1 MTDTQKGISYAMA
14 STFASAIV
22 VLTGKSLLY
31 TLDIYTFS
39 FYWFGICSAYFL
51 LADMRA
57 GGRYIYG
64 VPRKLLP
71 LLFLIGVIEAGS
83 ALTYFMALKAID
95 PAFIAFFSNLM
106 LISAPFFGII
116 FLKERLAWIEIAG
129 IIVAM
134 AGAVIMTYE
143 DGISV
148 NTGVILLLVS
158 VLLFTVSTML
168 IKLNNSE
175 ISPFTFSGYRCISVF
190 ICTILIGIPAGGFDF
205 SRHVSIP
212 VLLLGAF
219 CGPLLSV
226 VLYYYALQYM
236 DMTKVVLIR
245 ATMPL
250 FVITGAYLFLHSI
263 PELNHITGGL
273 VLTAGVIV
281 LVLGKRVNR
290 LFNNVETI
298 TEQMK

>member
-1 MTDTQKGISYAMA
+1 MTNTQKGTAYAMA

-22 VLTGKSLLY
+22 ILTGKSLLF

-39 FYWFGICSAYFL
+39 FYWFGICSAYFI

-57 GGRYIYG
+57 GGRYMYK

-71 LLFLIGVIEAGS
+71 LLILIGIIEAGS

-116 FLKERLAWIEIAG
+116 FLKEKLTLIEIAG
-129 IIVAM
+129 IVIAIT
-134 AGAVIMTYE
+134 GALIMTYE
-143 DGISV
+143 GGITI
-148 NTGVILLLVS
+148 NAGVILLFVS

-168 IKLNNSE
+168 IKLNNSD
-175 ISPFTFSGYRCISVF
+175 ISPFTFSGYRCIVVF
-190 ICTILIGIPAGGFDF
+190 ACATLIGIHTGGFNF
-205 SRHVSIP
+205 SQHISIP
-212 VLLLGAF
+212 VLLIGAF

-245 ATMPL
+245 TTMP
-250 FVITGAYLFLHSI
+250 
-263 PELNHITGGL
+263 
-273 VLTAGVIV
+273 
-281 LVLGKRVNR
+281 
-290 LFNNVETI
+290 
-298 TEQMK
+298 

>member
-1 MTDTQKGISYAMA
+1 MT
-14 STFASAIV
+14 STLASAIV

-39 FYWFGICSAYFL
+39 FYWFGICSAYFV
-51 LADMRA
+51 LADIRA
-57 GGRYIYG
+57 KGRYIYK

-71 LLFLIGVIEAGS
+71 LLLLIGFIEAGS
-83 ALTYFMALKAID
+83 ALTYFMALKAIE
-95 PAFIAFFSNLM
+95 PSFIAFFSNLM

-116 FLKERLAWIEIAG
+116 FLKEKLTWIEISG
-129 IIVAM
+129 TIIAIT
-134 AGAVIMTYE
+134 GALIMTYE
-143 DGISV
+143 GGITV

-175 ISPFTFSGYRCISVF
+175 ISPFTFSGYRCIVVF
-190 ICTILIGIPAGGFDF
+190 ACTILIGIPMGGFDF
-205 SRHVSIP
+205 SQHISIP
-212 VLLLGAF
+212 VLLIGAF

-245 ATMPL
+245 ATMPV
-250 FVITGAYLFLHSI
+250 FVIAGAFLFLHST
-263 PELNHITGGL
+263 PELNHITGGI
-273 VLTAGVIV
+273 VLTSGVIV
-281 LVLGKRVNR
+281 LVLGRR
-290 LFNNVETI
+290 AYRMFNGLSMKNEGRNET
-298 TEQMK
+298 TERTETH